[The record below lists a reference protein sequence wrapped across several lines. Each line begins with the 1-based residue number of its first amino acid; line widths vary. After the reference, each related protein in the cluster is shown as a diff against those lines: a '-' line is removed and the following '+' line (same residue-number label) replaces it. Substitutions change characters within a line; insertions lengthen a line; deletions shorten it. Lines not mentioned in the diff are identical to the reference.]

1 VAQSCKYIDNC
12 PLFQQFKHAHGKV
25 VWMLVYCKGDSQ
37 AECERLKARER
48 GETPSPTMLPDGSDL
63 IEATTR

>member
-1 VAQSCKYIDNC
+1 
-12 PLFQQFKHAHGKV
+12 
-25 VWMLVYCKGDSQ
+25 MLVYCKGDSQ